1 MASHTFTGDTQVPLA
16 DTTLNSFIYL
26 PSNRQQQAIDA
37 AAGTVP
43 EGTIAHRLGDFVFTY
58 HGIDLDNADP
68 ALWIVILSP
77 DPAQTRFGN
86 TSPFVTV
93 GLADGTTRQFSGDFR
108 SRLAVQNELRAQCNL
123 PPLPDPATVTHERP
137 AGTSNVRFEWTE

>member
-1 MASHTFTGDTQVPLA
+1 MSLR
-16 DTTLNSFIYL
+16 LNLLQRFAL
-26 PSNRQQQAIDA
+26 RRLHAIDA
-37 AAGTVP
+37 AAGAVP

-77 DPAQTRFGN
+77 DPAQARLGN

-93 GLADGTTRQFSGDFR
+93 GLADGTTRQFSGGFR
-108 SRLAVQNELRAQCNL
+108 THLAAQNELRAKYNL
-123 PPLPDPATVTHERP
+123 PPLPDPATITHEEP
-137 AGTSNVRFEWTE
+137 AVAGSDG